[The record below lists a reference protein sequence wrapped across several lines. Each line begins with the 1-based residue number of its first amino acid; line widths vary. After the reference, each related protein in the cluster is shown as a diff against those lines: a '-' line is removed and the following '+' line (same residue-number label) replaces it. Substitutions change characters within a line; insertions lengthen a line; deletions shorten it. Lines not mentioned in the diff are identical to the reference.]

1 MNVRPDTFGLK
12 VNGQAASLPV
22 DPGRRLSHVL
32 REDLGLTGTKVGCD
46 AGDCGACTVLID
58 GEPVCACLTP
68 AIQASGR
75 EVTTI
80 EALSGETLAPLQE
93 AFLRHGA
100 AQCGICTPG
109 MLMAAVSLLES
120 NPAPDRTE
128 VEDALGG
135 VLCRCTGYSKI
146 IDAVCDA
153 VKPAKQPDMPGSGS
167 AVGAR
172 LERLDGD
179 PKVRGTEVFG
189 ADFWPQD
196 ALLVRA
202 IRSPHAHA
210 GFLIGDIDAW
220 TSDHKGVEAVFTA
233 ADIPGANVF
242 GVIPP
247 MADQPALAETRVR
260 FRGEP
265 VAIVAGEAGAI
276 EALDLESF
284 PVTWSPQPEIADMDR
299 APDGPQL
306 HENRPDNILTRG
318 RVVRGDAETALAA
331 ARWTVE
337 TSMATGFVE
346 HAYIEPEAGVA
357 WVDGDVLTMQVCTQ
371 APIMD
376 RDDVATMLD
385 LPVKQVRVIPAATGG
400 GFGSKLDISLQPLIG
415 LAALKTGKPCR
426 MVYTRAE
433 SMATTTKRHP
443 GTMAAR
449 IGADADGRIVG
460 MTFHG
465 DFDTG
470 AYASW
475 GPTVAT
481 RVPVHA
487 SGPYQTPNYHAT
499 TRALHTNGPVSGA
512 FRGFCVPQAAI
523 LQETAYDELA
533 EDCGIDRLEFRIK
546 NALRDGEHSVCGQQ
560 LFGVGIV
567 ECLEALRPRWLDM
580 LEDCRTFNAGSDALK
595 RGIGVASCWYG
606 CGNTALPNPSTIRL
620 GITADGRLMLH
631 QGATDIGQGS
641 NTVITQICADALGL
655 PISTFELISPDTA
668 LTPDCGKTSGSRQ
681 TYVTGKAAE
690 AAGLALRDKIL
701 RRCNAGPGAEL
712 RLQGGRLSVIDGDT
726 EHAIALDEGAD
737 DNGYALSVEESY
749 DPPTSPLDEN
759 GQGTPYA
766 VYGYGAQ
773 LAEIEVDTKLG
784 TVKVLRITAA
794 HDLGRTIN
802 PLLAE
807 GQIEGGIAQGLGLA
821 LMEEFIP
828 GRTENLHDYL
838 IPTIGDVPPI
848 ESILIE
854 KTDPEGPMGAKGL
867 GEHVLIPTAPAIL
880 NAMRHATG
888 ARVDRLPALPHR
900 VLAAIKQTGSM

>member
-12 VNGQAASLPV
+12 VNGQPASLPD
-22 DPGRRLSHVL
+22 DPGRRLSQVL

-46 AGDCGACTVLID
+46 AGDCGACTVLMD

-179 PKVRGTEVFG
+179 PKVRGTEIFG
-189 ADFWPQD
+189 ADFWPPD

-220 TSDHKGVEAVFTA
+220 TSAHKGVEAVFTA
-233 ADIPGANVF
+233 ADIPGTNVF

-265 VAIVAGEAGAI
+265 VAIVAGEAGAV

-318 RVVRGDAETALAA
+318 KVVRGDAETALAA

-385 LPVKQVRVIPAATGG
+385 LPEDRVRVIPAATGG

-415 LAALKTGKPCR
+415 LVALKTGKPCR

-443 GTMAAR
+443 GTMTAR

-512 FRGFCVPQAAI
+512 FRGFGVPQAAI

-580 LEDCRTFNAGSDALK
+580 LEDCRVFNAGSDILK

-655 PISTFELISPDTA
+655 PISAFELISPDTA

-880 NAMRHATG
+880 NAIRHATG

>member
-12 VNGQAASLPV
+12 VNGQPARLPV

-46 AGDCGACTVLID
+46 AGDCGACTVLMD

-179 PKVRGTEVFG
+179 PKVRGTEIFG

-210 GFLIGDIDAW
+210 GFTFGDIDTWKSAY
-220 TSDHKGVEAVFTA
+220 KGVEAVFTA
-233 ADIPGANVF
+233 ADIPGSNVF

-385 LPVKQVRVIPAATGG
+385 LPEDRVRVIPAATGG

-415 LAALKTGKPCR
+415 LVALKTGKPCR

-443 GTMAAR
+443 GTMTAR

-512 FRGFCVPQAAI
+512 FRGFGVPQAAI

-567 ECLEALRPRWLDM
+567 ECLEALRPRWRDM
-580 LEDCRTFNAGSDALK
+580 LEDCRVFNAGSDILK
-595 RGIGVASCWYG
+595 RGIGIASCWYG

-773 LAEIEVDTKLG
+773 LAEVEVDTKLG

-880 NAMRHATG
+880 NAIRHATG
-888 ARVDRLPALPHR
+888 ACVDRLPALPHR
-900 VLAAIKQTGSM
+900 VLAAIKKKGSI